1 MHQEMMYCICVE
13 AVAGHLD
20 FHRWKVGK
28 EVLKYSS
35 KHTVMGEKLTP
46 KPMLTLITG
55 LALLAF

>member
-1 MHQEMMYCICVE
+1 M
-13 AVAGHLD
+13 AGHLD